1 MPALKKQNLKFSL
14 WVVRG
19 AVARHKV
26 GDGVNLEGMTTFYKN
41 MFAVLSQWSL
51 ETSQGGL
58 QSKKLIGFFIAHH
71 KSAESAYRAA
81 GTLSVGS
88 STSSATKQP
97 TTLQGGFEFVMV
109 LKFDKEGQQ
118 SSVQDRFSK
127 STALVAS
134 LGGCKFG
141 TDWECK
147 CKSTSLLSLLTL
159 MEEWVLHAS
168 LARGISHVLPS
179 PAELSSRR
187 ALEVTHDDY
196 VSHEHHARMA
206 ALLGEL
212 AWQLGH
218 KAYAR
223 DQRVHDTH
231 AGQPSDS
238 VLERKSKLLI
248 AAQLAQL
255 PKLLHAKQAAPVV
268 VEHEEGD
275 APAPAPATPLE
286 AAHMALLQDTIEAS
300 LSAEVASAEVSSARI
315 RRIIVGLAR
324 EVLDMRLQMAE
335 LIGRPNIHE
344 HSSRLRRTVGT
355 HMHQLP
361 QATIDHILFAR
372 RMFEEAA
379 APLRSAMAELCPVSQ
394 QPPCISLLAFVASPF
409 APDQVY
415 DVTAACVPS
424 VLQYMVLHR
433 AIPTPVIT
441 ALMLCAEKKEQQA
454 TSIKE
459 FMEDEDLGAE
469 GAVAFMKGTQAMA
482 STVHR
487 RVVALQESLQK
498 QRAEQGSHESV
509 HESSKLFFAA
519 TPACVA
525 EGLSMPATNYGEAAI
540 VTIVVV
546 CSTTKLALVLC
557 SKDCIT
563 RDKGETECAGEGC
576 PKTKELPHKE
586 GAKLLARATV
596 AAVKECKRVHILL
609 LGCNMH
615 QLVEAL
621 ANAFTE
627 KEREELPQLGSDVEV
642 CFTTSLFPAGVIML
656 ILQAYSFNLEETMAD
671 FKVIATNSISSW
683 AEEYEK
689 EALNDLNSGG
699 KKLPPLVDRCACDMM
714 PA

>member
-1 MPALKKQNLKFSL
+1 M
-14 WVVRG
+14 
-19 AVARHKV
+19 
-26 GDGVNLEGMTTFYKN
+26 
-41 MFAVLSQWSL
+41 
-51 ETSQGGL
+51 
-58 QSKKLIGFFIAHH
+58 
-71 KSAESAYRAA
+71 
-81 GTLSVGS
+81 
-88 STSSATKQP
+88 
-97 TTLQGGFEFVMV
+97 
-109 LKFDKEGQQ
+109 
-118 SSVQDRFSK
+118 
-127 STALVAS
+127 
-134 LGGCKFG
+134 
-141 TDWECK
+141 
-147 CKSTSLLSLLTL
+147 
-159 MEEWVLHAS
+159 
-168 LARGISHVLPS
+168 LPS

-212 AWQLGH
+212 AWRLGH

-238 VLERKSKLLI
+238 VLQRKIKLLI
-248 AAQLAQL
+248 AAQRAQV
-255 PKLLHAKQAAPVV
+255 PKLLHAKEAAPVV

-275 APAPAPATPLE
+275 APAPAAATPLE
-286 AAHMALLQDTIEAS
+286 AAHMALLQATVEAS
-300 LSAEVASAEVSSARI
+300 LSAEVASPEVSSARI
-315 RRIIVGLAR
+315 RRIMVGLAR
-324 EVLDMRLQMAE
+324 EVLDLRMQVAE
-335 LIGRPNIHE
+335 LMERPNIYE

-355 HMHQLP
+355 DMHQLP
-361 QATIDHILFAR
+361 QATIDHIHFAR

-379 APLRSAMAELCPVSQ
+379 APLRGAMAELCPVSQ

-409 APDQVY
+409 APEQVY

-459 FMEDEDLGAE
+459 FMEDEDLGSE
-469 GAVAFMKGTQAMA
+469 GALAFMKGTQAMA

-487 RVVALQESLQK
+487 RVVALQENLQR
-498 QRAEQGSHESV
+498 QRAEQGEHESV
-509 HESSKLFFAA
+509 HASSKLFFAA

-525 EGLSMPATNYGEAAI
+525 EGLSMPATHYGEAAI

-557 SKDCIT
+557 SKDCVSGE
-563 RDKGETECAGEGC
+563 KGCAGEGC
-576 PKTKELPHKE
+576 PKAKELPHKE

-615 QLVEAL
+615 QLVEAF
-621 ANAFTE
+621 ANAFT
-627 KEREELPQLGSDVEV
+627 KQEREELPQLGSEVEV

-671 FKVIATNSISSW
+671 FKVAATNSISSW

-689 EALNDLNSGG
+689 EALNDLNAEG

-714 PA
+714 RACACCGAW